1 MRPSLLSLLAACVLA
16 PVAPGGLVACS
27 TRPSIRH
34 EPPRESV
41 ADFSAPK
48 GSTYTAELP
57 FNAGTGHAWTASR
70 FDEKVV
76 KLEGRSSRSASGEAI
91 PGGPLIEEMRFKLVG
106 KGETI
111 IVFELKRPWEQDVS
125 AVDTR
130 SVKVTVTV
138 K

>member
-1 MRPSLLSLLAACVLA
+1 MRSSLPSLLVACTLV
-16 PVAPGGLVACS
+16 PVAPFALVACS
-27 TRPSIRH
+27 TAPSIRH
-34 EPPRESV
+34 EPPKESV

-57 FNAGTGHAWTASR
+57 FNAGTGYAWTASR

-76 KLEGRSSRSASGEAI
+76 EFEGRSSRRASGEPM
-91 PGGPLIEEMRFKLVG
+91 PGGPMIEEMRFKLVG

-111 IVFELKRPWEQDVS
+111 IVFELKRPWEKDVS

-130 SVKVTVTV
+130 SVKVTV

>member
-1 MRPSLLSLLAACVLA
+1 MRSSLLPLRVACVLA
-16 PVAPGGLVACS
+16 IGAPCVLVACS
-27 TRPSIRH
+27 TPPSIRH

-41 ADFSAPK
+41 ADFSAPR

-57 FNAGTGHAWTASR
+57 FNAGTGYAWTATS
-70 FDEKVV
+70 FDGKVV
-76 KLEGRSSRSASGEAI
+76 RPAGQSSRRASGEAM
-91 PGGPLIEEMRFKLVG
+91 PGGPMIEEIRFDLVG

-111 IVFELKRPWEQDVS
+111 IVFELKRPWEKDVS

-130 SVKVTVTV
+130 SVKVTV